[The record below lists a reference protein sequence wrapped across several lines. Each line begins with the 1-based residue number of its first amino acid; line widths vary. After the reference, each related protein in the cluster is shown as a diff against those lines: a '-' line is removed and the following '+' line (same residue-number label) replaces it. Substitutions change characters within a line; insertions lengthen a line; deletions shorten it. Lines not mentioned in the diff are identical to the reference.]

1 MTRLSATLAHLAAF
15 FPAVCLLA
23 AVTGC
28 QTVDSR
34 DSGLSGWGDGGAED
48 EAGGGDD
55 SGDGGGD
62 GDGGDGGGDGGG
74 DDGDGDDLKYD
85 VANGDGEGGPGD
97 EEDEDCG
104 KVDFLFVVDN
114 SPSTRN
120 DQEHLIANYPSFIDG
135 IKSTLPK
142 VDDYQVGVVTT
153 DALESNVAGCNQIGG
168 LVVQTPTATCGPY
181 ARGGNYMTVA
191 DNLDQSFACAAGLGE
206 TGAALEKPMLAMETA
221 VRGDLAGPGECNEG
235 FLRPDSLL
243 IIVIVT
249 DEGDGPI
256 DGPWGQKES
265 KSGGGAPDWYDTVVN
280 ARGGIETNIVV
291 LSLIQ
296 WLPDG
301 ECDMGS
307 TGDDGHVIKE
317 FTEMFTYGFVGRICD
332 DFAQYFDQAIALVGE
347 ACDGYM
353 PPEG

>member
-1 MTRLSATLAHLAAF
+1 L
-15 FPAVCLLA
+15 PALCLLA
-23 AVTGC
+23 AVSGC
-28 QTVDSR
+28 QTMGSR
-34 DSGLSGWGDGGAED
+34 DSSLSGWGDGSAADGSD
-48 EAGGGDD
+48 GGNEGDD
-55 SGDGGGD
+55 NGD
-62 GDGGDGGGDGGG
+62 GDGGDEGN
-74 DDGDGDDLKYD
+74 DDGDGLKYD
-85 VANGDGEGGPGD
+85 VADGDGAGGPGD
-97 EEDEDCG
+97 EEDEECG

-120 DQEHLIANYPSFIDG
+120 DQEHLIASYPTFIDG
-135 IKSTLPK
+135 IKSTLPR

-153 DALESNVAGCNQIGG
+153 DALYSNVAGCDQIGG

-181 ARGGNYMTVA
+181 AAGGNYMTVA

-206 TGAALEKPMLAMETA
+206 TGASLERPMLAMETA
-221 VRGDLAGPGECNEG
+221 VRGDLADPGECNEG

-243 IIVIVT
+243 VIVIVT

-256 DGPWGQKES
+256 DGPMGQKES
-265 KSGGGAPDWYDTVVN
+265 KSGGDAPDWYDTVVN

-291 LSLIQ
+291 VSLIQ

-317 FTEMFTYGFVGRICD
+317 FTEMFTHGFVCRICD
-332 DFAQYFDQAIALVGE
+332 DFGECFDQATALVGE
-347 ACDGYM
+347 ACENYV